1 MNNKRTICVVSS
13 SRADYNHLHL
23 LMTEINKSPKLN
35 LKIIVTGMHMIKEC
49 GLTYREI
56 LKDGFKIDKRIQTYQ
71 TKYKEKDILNA
82 MSNILKF
89 AYSAFNKLS
98 PDIVV
103 VLGDRYDI
111 FPICIACHVMQIP
124 IAHFHGGEVT
134 SGAIDDAIRH
144 SISKM
149 SDIHFTAHKDFKK
162 RLIQL
167 GENSK
172 YIYNIGSLGIDAIKK
187 IKYKPKKY
195 IYNKYNLDLSSKY
208 FLICLHPETLSNDN
222 ERAIT
227 SLLKYIDKHKNYNYI
242 FTYPNSDTNSD
253 IILKYIKKHVNQ
265 NKNLQLIASAG
276 RYDFIH
282 LLKYSIGILGNSS
295 SGIIEAPSLNI
306 PTLNIGMRQNG
317 RPFGKSIYH
326 ATSSLKSIEQAMKK
340 LINHHDEK
348 KDIKSIY
355 QGRNAIKNVI
365 KTLSTINLINIK
377 RKKFNDITYG

>member
-1 MNNKRTICVVSS
+1 MQTLER
-13 SRADYNHLHL
+13 HL
-23 LMTEINKSPKLN
+23 NS
-35 LKIIVTGMHMIKEC
+35 
-49 GLTYREI
+49 
-56 LKDGFKIDKRIQTYQ
+56 
-71 TKYKEKDILNA
+71 
-82 MSNILKF
+82 
-89 AYSAFNKLS
+89 LS
-98 PDIVV
+98 LFV
-103 VLGDRYDI
+103 
-111 FPICIACHVMQIP
+111 
-124 IAHFHGGEVT
+124 
-134 SGAIDDAIRH
+134 
-144 SISKM
+144 ISKF
-149 SDIHFTAHKDFKK
+149 SFK
-162 RLIQL
+162 
-167 GENSK
+167 N
-172 YIYNIGSLGIDAIKK
+172 
-187 IKYKPKKY
+187 P
-195 IYNKYNLDLSSKY
+195 
-208 FLICLHPETLSNDN
+208 
-222 ERAIT
+222 
-227 SLLKYIDKHKNYNYI
+227 
-242 FTYPNSDTNSD
+242 
-253 IILKYIKKHVNQ
+253 LKYIKKHVNQ